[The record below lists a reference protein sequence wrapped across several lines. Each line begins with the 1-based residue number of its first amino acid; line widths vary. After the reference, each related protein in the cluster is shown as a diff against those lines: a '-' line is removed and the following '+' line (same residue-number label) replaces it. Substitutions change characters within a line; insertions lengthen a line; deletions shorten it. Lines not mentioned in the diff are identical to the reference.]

1 LASRFVLVGV
11 AVVIGLL
18 VGFGAAYAYQQSQVS
33 SLQTSLSQANESI
46 SMLHS
51 EMNTSRA
58 IALQPKSGQMIHG
71 GWVILASVGNGDY
84 AVTLHADGLEPPS
97 SGGYI
102 VEGVQRTASM
112 DVVPIGANATAS
124 EFDAGT
130 DGAGSF
136 WTVLM
141 QNPGTSFEAIELVY
155 LPGMNMTAAT
165 VVATAPL

>member
-1 LASRFVLVGV
+1 
-11 AVVIGLL
+11 VIGLL

-33 SLQTSLSQANESI
+33 SLQSSLSQANESI
-46 SMLHS
+46 SMLHDQ
-51 EMNTSRA
+51 MNATRA
-58 IALQPKSGQMIHG
+58 IALQPKSGQMIHS
-71 GWVILASVGNGDY
+71 GWVILASVGSGDY
-84 AVTLHADGLEPPS
+84 AVTLHANGLEPPA

-112 DVVPIGANATAS
+112 NVVPIGANASAS

-130 DGAGSF
+130 DGTGIF

-141 QNPGTSFEAIELVY
+141 QNPSTSFESVELVY

-165 VVATAPL
+165 VVATASL